1 MEANKSRRLLDLLT
15 NPDAKEQLQRAIL
28 NREETITS
36 ASGEVYKLRVRPV
49 PPSKKFVTGNP
60 DPK

>member
-49 PPSKKFVTGNP
+49 PPSKKFVTGNA